1 MIFKNL
7 TKISALALIAGLSIG
22 CATTGDLQKVSDEAK
37 RAQAT
42 ANDAKSTAATALEEA
57 RGAKALASDA
67 NARSAATEEKINR
80 MFKKSMYK

>member
-42 ANDAKSTAATALEEA
+42 ANDAKSTATTALEEA